1 MEKKIPYAIYTE
13 EVVKAFGSD
22 DPIVEL
28 ARENPFTKCNKVMV
42 WAIRDISEFALLHS
56 RDEYI
61 EYRLVKCFKADVE
74 EGQKIKVE
82 VQLIAPKSTMA
93 DKDYL
98 KVDFYLDVRHNE
110 KTEEQYYTWD
120 GIVDVYKPALDIHLD
135 LEKDVGRGLE
145 HHAVI
150 AALYEF
156 LKEEKPSLEHL
167 IDVANEH
174 LKGENGN
181 GDTAK

>member
-13 EVVKAFGSD
+13 KVVKAFGGN

-28 ARENPFTKCNKVMV
+28 AEGNPFTKCNKVMV

-61 EYRLVKCFKADVE
+61 DYRLVKCFKADVE

-82 VQLIAPKSTMA
+82 VQLITPECIRV

-98 KVDFYLDVRHNE
+98 KVDFYLGVRHDE
-110 KTEEQYYTWD
+110 KTKEQYYTWD
-120 GIVDVYKPALDIHLD
+120 GIVDVYKPALNIHLD
-135 LEKDVGRGLE
+135 MEKDVGRGLE
-145 HHAVI
+145 HHGVI

-156 LKEEKPSLEHL
+156 LKEKKPDLEHI

-174 LKGENGN
+174 LEGENGN